1 MLKKIFFLTASI
13 WTSIVLY
20 LCLKNMKDSE
30 LLKIDIENLDKYV
43 HIIFH
48 FILATAWF
56 LFFKVQF
63 LSKKR
68 FNPFLLSFLFSF
80 ILGILIE
87 YLQQY
92 YTTTRSGD
100 VFDIFANM
108 FGASLGLLFCVLIN
122 HRFFKSNIII

>member
-1 MLKKIFFLTASI
+1 
-13 WTSIVLY
+13 
-20 LCLKNMKDSE
+20 MKDSG

-63 LSKKR
+63 LNKKR

-100 VFDIFANM
+100 VFDILANM
-108 FGASLGLLFCVLIN
+108 FGASLGLLFCIFIN
-122 HRFFKSNIII
+122 HRFFKPNVAI